1 MESVQHTP
9 VSSGPI
15 RALSL
20 ALGLTA
26 VALTWLAWNTAA
38 SVTRMERTKARDLR
52 IAELRGTIVHL
63 DEVLTMSARMAAA
76 TGDPRWE
83 ERYRVFDPQLAKAL
97 VDAQALAHD
106 AGSIDVVARTD
117 SANVALVEME
127 NRAFDLVRR
136 HRPDEARAT
145 LFSGEYDRQKR
156 IYAAGMDSLKAAL
169 NRSVSIAAV
178 AEARRTKIAVLVSLV
193 VLPLLFVCWFVVLRT
208 INRWRAAL
216 LSNQER
222 LARQSE
228 DLARLN
234 AGLDHKVTERT
245 VELERSR
252 ELALRNLA
260 EAQQARAG
268 AEAAERGLL
277 VAKDAAE
284 AANQAKSEFLAN
296 MSHEIRT
303 PMNGVIGMTELALD
317 TDLTTDQRSYLE
329 TVKSSAD
336 SLLGL
341 INDILDFSKIEARKL
356 EIDLIDFNLTSVLDE
371 TVRSLAPRAH
381 EKGLELAYQ
390 MSTAI
395 TSSLIGDPGRL
406 RQIIVNL
413 VNNALKFTERGEVVL
428 RVERVRRDETHEQL
442 RFTVSDTGIGI
453 PPEQQAKIFD
463 AFTQADA
470 STTRRYGG
478 TGLGLAIT
486 TQLVSLMGGRIWVE
500 SEVGHG
506 SRFYCEL
513 PFQLRA
519 GASRQA
525 PRRELGDLRGLSVL
539 VVDDNATNRRILED
553 ILTNWGMRPTL
564 VDGGMAALHA
574 MEHSRADGKP
584 FALALLDFQM
594 PDMDGFEVAARIQER
609 AELGPTTIMM
619 LSSVGQRGDA
629 ARCKELGVAA
639 YLTKPVRQSVLLDAI
654 LAVLTNA
661 GRRGEPAA
669 LVTRHSVRE
678 TQRPMRILLAEDSAV
693 NRLVAVRI
701 LEKRGHTVVVA
712 VDGREA
718 VVALEREPFDVILMD
733 VQMPE
738 LDGLEATALIR
749 KAEAGTGRH
758 VPIVALTAHAMRE
771 DRERCLNA
779 GMDEYLAKPFNA
791 GDLFDTIERMLPV
804 PPPNSTG
811 TPRRRETTAVTFD
824 RSALLA
830 RVDADVALRNEL
842 ITLFLADSPRL
853 VSEIR
858 RSVEQ
863 RRASEL
869 STAAHTLKGA
879 LSVVAANRAA
889 EAADRLDRL
898 ARGGDLSDVDRA
910 HAELQDELSALLP
923 ELNAAVAEAGRS
935 PADHL

>member
-1 MESVQHTP
+1 
-9 VSSGPI
+9 
-15 RALSL
+15 
-20 ALGLTA
+20 
-26 VALTWLAWNTAA
+26 
-38 SVTRMERTKARDLR
+38 
-52 IAELRGTIVHL
+52 
-63 DEVLTMSARMAAA
+63 
-76 TGDPRWE
+76 
-83 ERYRVFDPQLAKAL
+83 
-97 VDAQALAHD
+97 
-106 AGSIDVVARTD
+106 
-117 SANVALVEME
+117 
-127 NRAFDLVRR
+127 
-136 HRPDEARAT
+136 
-145 LFSGEYDRQKR
+145 
-156 IYAAGMDSLKAAL
+156 
-169 NRSVSIAAV
+169 
-178 AEARRTKIAVLVSLV
+178 
-193 VLPLLFVCWFVVLRT
+193 LPLLFVCWFVALRT
-208 INRWRAAL
+208 MYRWRAAL
-216 LSNQER
+216 LGNQDR
-222 LARQSE
+222 LARHTE

-234 AGLDHKVTERT
+234 AGLDEKVNERT
-245 VELERSR
+245 MELERSR
-252 ELALRNLA
+252 ELAVGNLT
-260 EAQQARAG
+260 EAQEARAA
-268 AEAAERGLL
+268 AEAAERALL

-303 PMNGVIGMTELALD
+303 PMNGVIGMTELALG
-317 TDLTTDQRSYLE
+317 TDLTEEQRSYLE
-329 TVKSSAD
+329 TVKGSAD

-356 EIDLIDFNLTSVLDE
+356 EIDHIDFDLTSVLDE

-390 MSTAI
+390 VSTTV

-413 VNNALKFTERGEVVL
+413 VSNALKFTEHGEVVL
-428 RVERVRRDETHEQL
+428 RVERVRRDETHEQF

-478 TGLGLAIT
+478 SGLGLAIT
-486 TQLVSLMGGRIWVE
+486 SQLVSLMGGRIWVE

-506 SRFYCEL
+506 SKFFCEL
-513 PFQLRA
+513 PFQVRA
-519 GASRQA
+519 GVSPQA
-525 PRRELGDLRGLSVL
+525 PPRELGDLRGLSVL

-564 VDGGMAALHA
+564 VDGGVAALHA
-574 MEHSRADGKP
+574 MERSKAEGKP
-584 FALALLDFQM
+584 FGLALLDFQM

-609 AELGPTTIMM
+609 VELGATTIMM

-639 YLTKPVRQSVLLDAI
+639 YLTKPIRQSVLLDAI
-654 LAVLTNA
+654 LAVLTNP
-661 GRRGEPAA
+661 GRRGAPAA

-678 TQRPMRILLAEDSAV
+678 SQRPMRILLAEDNAV
-693 NRLVAVRI
+693 NQLVALRI

-712 VDGREA
+712 LNGREA
-718 VVALEREPFDVILMD
+718 VAAVEREPFDVILMD

-738 LDGLEATALIR
+738 LDGLEATAFIR

-779 GMDEYLAKPFNA
+779 GMDQYLAKPFKA
-791 GDLFDTIERMLPV
+791 GDLIDTIEQLLPV
-804 PPPNSTG
+804 PPSNPTE
-811 TPRRRETTAVTFD
+811 TPRRRETPAVTFD

-830 RVDADVALRNEL
+830 RVDADVDLRNEL
-842 ITLFLADSPRL
+842 ITLFLADCPRL
-853 VSEIR
+853 VTEIR
-858 RSVEQ
+858 ASVEQ

-879 LSVVAANRAA
+879 LSVVAADRAA

-898 ARGGDLSDVDRA
+898 ARGGDLSDVDHA

-923 ELNAAVAEAGRS
+923 ELNAAVAEVSRT
-935 PADHL
+935 